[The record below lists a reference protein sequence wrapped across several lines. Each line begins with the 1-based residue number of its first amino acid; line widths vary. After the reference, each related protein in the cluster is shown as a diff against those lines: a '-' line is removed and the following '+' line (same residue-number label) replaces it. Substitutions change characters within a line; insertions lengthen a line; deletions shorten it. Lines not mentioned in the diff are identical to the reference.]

1 MVKENYF
8 PTKNIQSQS
17 RKLIKEI
24 AGLYLSREWEF
35 RPEVSALLVIDMQNY
50 FLDKNSHAFIPAV
63 TGIVPQ
69 VKSLIS
75 SFRKKKDR

>member
-8 PTKNIQSQS
+8 TTKNIQSQS

-24 AGLYLSREWEF
+24 AELYLRREWEF
-35 RPEVSALLVIDMQNY
+35 RPEVSALLVIDMQDY
-50 FLDKNSHAFIPAV
+50 FLDKTSHAFIPAA

-69 VKSLIS
+69 VKSLIRY
-75 SFRKKKDR
+75 FRKKKDP